1 VTALATWL
9 ASQAAS
15 RIVLV
20 DLEPSEALVGWASEG
35 SGAYSVSWSSY
46 THQQTVPPVIGI
58 YRELLYVRENATNL
72 TLQASVAA
80 VKAATSSYYYDT
92 ATSTLYVKTSGGVN
106 PDTVSLVEANFRVR
120 VSSEPVNFSDQP
132 PYDAQIDGS
141 QLPSL
146 ELSRPSPLVGITN
159 LTSGSLSLVNAS
171 GFWDIPSVAWL
182 WTNRTVTV
190 RIGGGAMAFSD
201 YQTVAVLQLARPPA
215 AKNDVC
221 VFQVRAR
228 SNALTRSFPQ
238 NTYSDWY
245 GSVPSDSTLHGQY
258 MPMWWGT
265 VYDAPLTPLTVLA
278 ITGAGGRTRC
288 NAIDPLQIGSGATGI
303 SFLEIRAYPKVGGA
317 PVVVTDYIYGAS
329 NYEVDLD
336 ASLSEDD
343 YEFRADMAI
352 INVITSGARYRTY
365 GQIAP
370 QVLAFCGV
378 PSTAIDAAAF
388 AALVATQPLGLYVAG
403 GATSDP
409 SVLVSGADLLDLIGR
424 SVLGAVLVG
433 VDGLWTA
440 RIFDPSFDWANL
452 TTLDETS
459 LFQFSVVD
467 AIGEPQ
473 ISESRVSYRPQIGA
487 GTAAELTSSSTRAEA
502 ALSGANTL
510 PVETALV
517 DEADATVLAA
527 RLVLI
532 GQAQP
537 LELEV
542 LTPPD
547 LMAAL
552 PGDKYRLRRTR
563 GPSLT
568 GVLDLVVE
576 VVSASK
582 RLADM
587 TVDAVLGNQQ
597 GLGELVKRPAPN
609 GTSAWSG
616 ASADEKRAYAFAA
629 DTTTERVDTGDP
641 TTFHQAIAW

>member
-9 ASQAAS
+9 AAQATS

-20 DLEPSEALVGWASEG
+20 DLDPSEALVGWASEG

-46 THQQTVPPVIGI
+46 THQQTAAPVIGI
-58 YRELLYVRENATNL
+58 YRELLAVRENATNL
-72 TLQASVAA
+72 TLRASVAA

-106 PDTVSLVEANFRVR
+106 PDTLSLVEANFRVR

-132 PYDAQIDGS
+132 PYDAQIDGG

-159 LTSGSLSLVNAS
+159 LASGSLSLVNAN
-171 GFWDIPSVAWL
+171 GFWDVPSVAWI

-221 VFQVRAR
+221 IFQLRAR
-228 SNALTRSFPQ
+228 SNALARSFPQ
-238 NTYSDWY
+238 HTYADWY
-245 GSVPSDSTLHGQY
+245 GTVPSDSTLHGQY

-288 NAIDPLQIGSGATGI
+288 NAIDPLQTGSGATGI

-317 PVVVTDYIYGAS
+317 PVVVTDYIYGFS

-343 YEFRADMAI
+343 YDFRADMAI
-352 INVITSGARYRTY
+352 INIVTSAARYRTY

-370 QVLAFCGV
+370 QVLSFCGV
-378 PSTAIDAAAF
+378 PSAAIDAAAF
-388 AALVATQPLGLYVAG
+388 AALATPAPQALGIYVPAG
-403 GATSDP
+403 PTSDP
-409 SVLVSGADLLDLIGR
+409 SVLVAGADLLDRLGR
-424 SVLGAVLVG
+424 SVLGAVMVG

-440 RIFDPSFDWANL
+440 RIFDPSFDFLNL
-452 TTLDETS
+452 TTLDESS
-459 LFQFSVVD
+459 LFGFSVVD
-467 AIGEPQ
+467 AVGEPQ
-473 ISESRVSYRPQIGA
+473 ISEARVTYRRQIGA
-487 GTAAELTSSSTRAEA
+487 GTSAELTSSSTRAEA

-527 RLVLI
+527 RLVMI
-532 GQAQP
+532 GQQQP

-552 PGDKYRLRRTR
+552 PGDKFRLRRTR

-587 TVDAVLGNQQ
+587 TVDVVLGNQQ
-597 GLGELVKRPAPN
+597 GLGESIKRVAPN
-609 GTSAWSG
+609 GTPAYGSATS
-616 ASADEKRAYAFAA
+616 DQQRAYAFAG
-629 DTTTERVDTGDP
+629 TTVNSLP
-641 TTFHQAIAW
+641 QAVIW